1 MKGLSYKAVLT
12 ALALAL
18 CSAGAWFLQRGGG
31 GRSAEAHGAAPN
43 PAAEMIVAGLGGFR
57 GIASEIVW
65 FRTDRLQDA
74 GRYAELAQLA
84 TWLTYLDPYTPEVWA
99 YASWNLAYN
108 VSVMMPTAEDRWR
121 WVEAGMKLL
130 RDDGLRLNP
139 SDPVLHKEL
148 AWLFLFKVGGRLDD
162 AAPHY
167 REAWARRVEECE
179 KSGDWT
185 ALRMDYAGRAEVDG
199 EYGRQDWRSPL
210 ASAIYWAHRGMRLAS
225 GPRHVASRLELR
237 QILCQAL
244 VQEAEGDPSFAAR
257 AYRELLVA
265 AKENPGVFRDEVL
278 EAFRGRFNLPASAG
292 K

>member
-1 MKGLSYKAVLT
+1 MKGLSYKVLCT
-12 ALALAL
+12 AIAMAF
-18 CSAGAWFLQRGGG
+18 CSVGAWLLQRGGG
-31 GRSAEAHGAAPN
+31 VRSSDEHGVAPN

-108 VSVMMPTAEDRWR
+108 VSVMMPTSEDRWR
-121 WVEAGMKLL
+121 WVEAGLKLL

-139 SDPVLHKEL
+139 SNPVLHKEL
-148 AWLFLFKVGGRLDD
+148 AWMFLFKIGGSLDD

-167 REAWARRVEECE
+167 RAAWARKVEACE
-179 KSGDWT
+179 KSCDWS
-185 ALRMDYAGRAEVDG
+185 ALKMDDAGRSEIDD
-199 EYGRQDWRSPL
+199 EYGRQDWRDPM
-210 ASAIYWAHRGMRLAS
+210 ASALYWAHRGMRLAS
-225 GPRHVASRLELR
+225 GARHVAVRLELR

-244 VQEAEGDPSFAAR
+244 VQEAEASPSFASR
-257 AYRELLVA
+257 AYRELQVA
-265 AKENPGVFRDEVL
+265 AGENPGVFRDELV
-278 EAFRGRFNLPASAG
+278 ERFRARFNLPASTG